1 MLLTRC
7 RPFGPRAKSLKSL
20 PFNLRMAEADPRGN
34 GSQPVEAPAARSY
47 PLVPSYLQAQA
58 EVAVMPRGLLS
69 Q

>member
-1 MLLTRC
+1 
-7 RPFGPRAKSLKSL
+7 LKSL
-20 PFNLRMAEADPRGN
+20 PFDLRMAEADPRGN